1 MNPFWSRSV
10 PLRHRL
16 LAWAVVA
23 FFGIWIAWYVRVY
36 HQEREE
42 ERRNPRPGEV
52 AREWDGLVIPRQPG
66 DHVIL
71 PKRDPKR
78 DDGPLIERL
87 KTDGTEVQRD
97 FANGVFRADD
107 PVEKLLVKHTPRLHI
122 ADERMKSRMLYFA
135 PEEWGSERTDRTRV
149 VLVFALD
156 GKLVQAVTRVRT
168 GQGPDEGL
176 VFFKGAF
183 LALWDD
189 EVRRPFFWQG
199 WDVALDRYHPAMITA
214 HMAIGG
220 CLAGFDHT
228 MIVR

>member
-23 FFGIWIAWYVRVY
+23 FLLAWVAWYAHLYRG
-36 HQEREE
+36 EREE

-71 PKRDPKR
+71 PKR

>member
-71 PKRDPKR
+71 PKRD
-78 DDGPLIERL
+78 DGPLIERL

-97 FANGVFRADD
+97 FANGVFRFDD
-107 PVEKLLVKHTPRLHI
+107 PVEKLLAKHTPRLHL
-122 ADERMKSRMLYFA
+122 APERLQARMLFFA
-135 PEEWGSERTDRTRV
+135 PEEWGGERTDRTRV
-149 VLVFALD
+149 VLVFAVD
-156 GKLVQAVTRVRT
+156 GKLIQTVTRVRT

-176 VFFKGAF
+176 VFFKDWGGF
-183 LALWDD
+183 LGPLWGDD
-189 EVRRPFFWQG
+189 VRRPSFWRS
-199 WDVALDRYHPAMITA
+199 WDAALDWYHPAMISA

-220 CLAGFDHT
+220 CPVGFGHS